1 MAEDFRS
8 YALRGLSDAVED
20 ALQSDCTPE
29 EIMDCFTTAI
39 KKNLQYH
46 KVCVRHA
53 KEVLDLFYKIDR
65 SQKVV
70 NLNADTI
77 ENKKNW
83 VDYTEMPDE
92 FQYDMT
98 DEELIEEGF
107 KMRTEDG
114 TIIWTKNTTEN

>member
-1 MAEDFRS
+1 MAKDFRS

-65 SQKVV
+65 SHKVV
-70 NLNADTI
+70 NLNADAI
-77 ENKKNW
+77 EDKTNW

-98 DEELIEEGF
+98 DEELIKEGF

>member
-70 NLNADTI
+70 NLNADAI
-77 ENKKNW
+77 ENKENW

>member
-39 KKNLQYH
+39 RKNLQYH

>member
-1 MAEDFRS
+1 MADNIRS

-77 ENKKNW
+77 ESKKNW

-98 DEELIEEGF
+98 DEELIKEGF

-114 TIIWTKNTTEN
+114 TIIWTRNTTEN

>member
-77 ENKKNW
+77 ESKKNW
-83 VDYTEMPDE
+83 VDYTEMSDE
-92 FQYDMT
+92 FEYDMT

>member
-39 KKNLQYH
+39 RKNLQYH

-77 ENKKNW
+77 ESKKNW
-83 VDYTEMPDE
+83 VDYTEMSDE
-92 FQYDMT
+92 FEYDMT

>member
-29 EIMDCFTTAI
+29 EIMDCFT
-39 KKNLQYH
+39 Y
-46 KVCVRHA
+46 A
-53 KEVLDLFYKIDR
+53 KEVFDLFYKIDR

-77 ENKKNW
+77 ESKKNW

-98 DEELIEEGF
+98 DEELIKEGF

>member
-29 EIMDCFTTAI
+29 EIMDCFTHAI

-70 NLNADTI
+70 NLNADVI

>member
-29 EIMDCFTTAI
+29 EIMDCFTIAI

-98 DEELIEEGF
+98 DEELIKEGF

-114 TIIWTKNTTEN
+114 TIIWTRNTTEN

>member
-1 MAEDFRS
+1 MADDIRS
-8 YALRGLSDAVED
+8 YALNGLADAVQD
-20 ALQSDCTPE
+20 SLNSDCTPQ
-29 EIMDCFTTAI
+29 EIVDCFLSTI
-39 KKNLQYH
+39 KKNIQYH
-46 KVCVRHA
+46 RVCA
-53 KEVLDLFYKIDR
+53 KHSKQVLDLFYKIDR
-65 SQKVV
+65 SHKVV
-70 NLNADTI
+70 NLNADAI
-77 ENKKNW
+77 EDKTNW